1 MLGRFGRH
9 SWDDNPGRTH
19 FEDGLGWFIVL
30 IRCNISRQKDMPGF
44 SKNHEGLFPGLCW
57 AYVGPMLGHLLG
69 YVGFHGGLWNE
80 KFNPNRNFRLRLFL
94 GALGGLCQTNV
105 GPFWKTLLGR
115 QSWKDSLRRRSWLF
129 HCIN

>member
-44 SKNHEGLFPGLCW
+44 SKNHEGLFSGPMLGLCW
-57 AYVGPMLGHLLG
+57 AHVGS
-69 YVGFHGGLWNE
+69 F
-80 KFNPNRNFRLRLFL
+80 
-94 GALGGLCQTNV
+94 AGLCGV
-105 GPFWKTLLGR
+105 PWR
-115 QSWKDSLRRRSWLF
+115 SLERK
-129 HCIN
+129 I